1 MAMPD
6 HETIAYRRREIPWL
20 QVVRFHKEIVKR
32 DEESF
37 FALTGRD
44 DQSERWTSLVGFE
57 PDGFA
62 GPWLLDDARMRSRQF
77 RLALEQGQ
85 HQELYLGGPCVYAG
99 YGSQRA
105 DRRAKWRPLL
115 YREIELRQ
123 VDDAY
128 EIVPREGNWCFTPLM
143 YRLLHY
149 LEVFSDDYLDSLIG
163 RVIERAVEYSRAN
176 PEPLSK
182 AVFWALYS
190 EVPEIETAL
199 DGGDDPA
206 TSRIRPTP
214 WVVFAPA
221 TSFSAINRHLVR
233 DYDRLEEL
241 LRSDENGIGGLR
253 LLDGQPNDPETTDVD
268 VLPVIPLNESQLRA
282 VSKILQEA
290 PLTVISGPPGTGKSQ
305 VVVSTLLNAWARG
318 KTVLFASNNNKAV
331 DVVRERI
338 ERFESEF
345 PIAVRA
351 GSREKRNIQEV
362 RRRTLNMVG
371 SARSGSGVGLQALD
385 SQRSDLLRRQATLE
399 KLLESGTPQRI
410 NEACSTALRAYAQ
423 YRSHLSEVDTR
434 RDELRAKKARLGF
447 DGLLFYQ
454 LKALV
459 AETQAWLDKAE
470 TYKRVIK
477 EDEQHRSEVR
487 RQISNR
493 ERKRNHAVESVG
505 LSSAETENWQWLLT
519 GPSPS
524 LLVDWERRIRSILE
538 KPIEHA
544 LEPVEWSEQY
554 DRWRSAEEARD
565 WAEGARQ
572 LAGDI
577 HKLLGELVTQIRSV
591 EGLRAEVE
599 AGKEAIRS
607 FGISETVDISED
619 ILRQWTTS
627 FAQHVSLP
635 QRPLDRL
642 PWSQR
647 WRLQR
652 RLRGLERELASVLP
666 LRVWTQIGVLDESGR
681 TRLSQVVEVLS
692 HWVELRNR
700 WESART
706 SLSQIEKAFGVLRA
720 RAAGLMLGDIPQGV
734 ESEPWQL
741 LAARCLENAVLAD
754 KASEGWK
761 RRVNA
766 ELVAEELRSI
776 GKEWISLASGV
787 PIREA
792 WQRGVGA
799 EFVDAV
805 RQLVDHPDCDTVV
818 RMRSAL
824 YSGTLAV
831 LIECWQ
837 AALAQQEEITE
848 LEAKLLSIP
857 QASGRVAEWWDGRPQ
872 GAFVLNVRTED
883 WPDLGDAMDE
893 VKAVHDLCEEWS
905 EFTDIYEPSMEQKA
919 YEELQWATDK
929 LRQAVDML
937 PPGPGRCEAD
947 GLFSLILRDPKRDWP
962 LQQLNDAFSEYSPE
976 RIRARIE
983 GIQADLERWSFEHA
997 KARWLERLCT
1007 DDETIRAV
1015 DSLERSLH
1023 QTRGEITRPYCTT
1036 FRTAL
1041 RAVPI
1046 WITTA
1051 QSAQSIPLE
1060 PELFDIVIIDEASQC
1075 TLTNLLPLMFRGRT
1089 LAVIGDKE
1097 QLPAIPMVRLSEELV
1112 LARKLDVEEYLSI
1125 IGHADNDVYSAASA
1139 ALPRGRADVLMLVE
1153 HYRSNPQI
1161 IGFSNRHIYG
1171 RRLELKKNLDSH
1183 RQLPIASGV
1192 HSIPVRGK
1200 AEQGPDGRSWMNKP
1214 EAHAVIDLVK
1224 SLREGNSRW
1233 LSLGVVTPFSAQK
1246 HYLREQ
1252 LDSTGLASEVLVDTA
1267 HGFQGDERDIIV
1279 FSPVVANGMTPGSCR
1294 WVETPPNL
1302 VNVAITRAREALFV
1316 VADFD
1321 ACLQQEGILR
1331 KLALYCK
1338 DIQVLRETSAA
1349 ELELFTWMVMRGWD
1363 PDIHKRVGDI
1373 EVDFL
1378 LKGVHGTRIAVEVDG
1393 NQHMRTPEQDRARDS
1408 YLQAHGYTV
1417 LRVRAR
1423 EVMETPH
1430 DVIHRVEEALGGG

>member
-37 FALTGRD
+37 FVLTGRD

-62 GPWLLDDARMRSRQF
+62 GPWVLDDARMRSRQF

-128 EIVPREGNWCFTPLM
+128 EIVPREGQWGFTPLM

-149 LEVFSDDYLDSLIG
+149 LEVFSDDYLDDLIG
-163 RVIERAVEYSRAN
+163 RVIERAAEHSMTN
-176 PEPLSK
+176 SEPLSE
-182 AVFWALYS
+182 AVLWALYS
-190 EVPEIETAL
+190 EVPEVQTAL

-206 TSRIRPTP
+206 KSRIRPTP
-214 WVVFAPA
+214 WVLFAPA
-221 TSFSAINRHLVR
+221 TSLSAFNRHLVR

-241 LRSDENGIGGLR
+241 LRNDENGTGGLS
-253 LLDGQPNDPETTDVD
+253 LLDGQPNKPEATDVD
-268 VLPVIPLNESQLRA
+268 VLPVVPLNESQLRA
-282 VSKILQEA
+282 VSRILQEA

-362 RRRTLNMVG
+362 LRRTLNMVG
-371 SARSGSGVGLQALD
+371 LARSGHGVGLQASD
-385 SQRSDLLRRQATLE
+385 GQRSDLLLRQTALE
-399 KLLESGTPQRI
+399 KLLESETPQRI
-410 NEACSTALRAYAQ
+410 NEALSTALKAYAQ
-423 YRSHLSEVDTR
+423 HRSCLSELVTHR
-434 RDELRAKKARLGF
+434 EELTTKQAQLGF
-447 DGLLFYQ
+447 GEVPLDR
-454 LKALV
+454 LKVLV
-459 AETQAWLDKAE
+459 AETQAWLDKADA
-470 TYKRVIK
+470 YKRVIK

-487 RQISNR
+487 RQISSR
-493 ERKRNHAVESVG
+493 ERKRNHAVGGVG

-524 LLVDWERRIRSILE
+524 LLVDWEQRIRSILE
-538 KPIEHA
+538 KPVEHT

-554 DRWRSAEEARD
+554 SRWRSAGEAGA
-565 WAEGARQ
+565 WSENARQ
-572 LAGDI
+572 LAADI

-591 EGLRAEVE
+591 GRLRAEVE
-599 AGKEAIRS
+599 AGKEAIQPL
-607 FGISETVDISED
+607 GISETVDISED
-619 ILRQWTTS
+619 TLRQWTIS
-627 FAQHVSLP
+627 FARHVSLP

-647 WRLQR
+647 SRLQR

-666 LRVWTQIGVLDESGR
+666 LRVWTQIGVVDESGR
-681 TRLSQVVEVLS
+681 ARLSQVVEVLS
-692 HWVELRNR
+692 QWVELRNR

-720 RAAGLMLGDIPQGV
+720 RAADLMLSDIPQGV

-741 LAARCLENAVLAD
+741 LATRCLENAVLAD
-754 KASEGWK
+754 KASEAWK
-761 RRVNA
+761 RRVDA

-776 GKEWISLASGV
+776 GKEWTSLASGV

-799 EFVDAV
+799 VFVDAV

-818 RMRSAL
+818 GMRSAL
-824 YSGTLAV
+824 YSGTLAA

-837 AALAQQEEITE
+837 TALVQQEEISE
-848 LEAKLLSIP
+848 LEARLSSIP
-857 QASGRVAEWWDGRPQ
+857 QASERVAEWWDERPE
-872 GAFVLNVRTED
+872 GAFVLNMRTED
-883 WPDLGDAMDE
+883 WPDFGDAIAE
-893 VKAVHDLCEEWS
+893 VRDVRSLCEAS
-905 EFTDIYEPSMEQKA
+905 DEFSDSYEPMMKRKSR
-919 YEELQWATDK
+919 EELEWAVDK
-929 LRQAVDML
+929 LKQAMDIL
-937 PPGPGRCEAD
+937 PPGPYRQEID
-947 GLFSLILRDPKRDWP
+947 GLCSAILRDPEREWP
-962 LQQLNDAFSEYSPE
+962 VQKLNDVFSEYSPE

-983 GIQADLERWSFEHA
+983 GIQADLERRSFEHA

-1007 DDETIRAV
+1007 DDDTVRAV

-1023 QTRGEITRPYCTT
+1023 QTRGEITRPYYTT

-1041 RAVPI
+1041 HAVPI

-1060 PELFDIVIIDEASQC
+1060 PDLFDIVIVDEASQC

-1097 QLPAIPMVRLSEELV
+1097 QLPAIPAVRLSEELV
-1112 LARKLDVEEYLSI
+1112 LARKFDVEEYLSI

-1139 ALPRGRADVLMLVE
+1139 ALPRGRTDVLMLVE

-1161 IGFSNRHIYG
+1161 IGFSNRHIYSK
-1171 RRLELKKNLDSH
+1171 RLELKKDPNLSG
-1183 RQLPIASGV
+1183 RLPVASGV
-1192 HSIPVRGK
+1192 YSVSVRGK
-1200 AEQGPDGRSWMNKP
+1200 AEQGPDGRSWVNKP
-1214 EAHAVIDLVK
+1214 EAHAVIDLIK
-1224 SLREGNSRW
+1224 GLKEGDSRS

-1246 HYLREQ
+1246 YHLREQ
-1252 LDSTGLASEVLVDTA
+1252 LDSIGLASEVLVDTA

-1279 FSPVVANGMTPGSCR
+1279 FSPVVGNGMTPGSCR
-1294 WVETPPNL
+1294 WVETPHNL
-1302 VNVAITRAREALFV
+1302 INVAITRAREALFV

-1321 ACLQQEGILR
+1321 GCMLQEGILR

-1338 DIQVLRETSAA
+1338 DIQLLRETSAA

-1378 LKGVHGTRIAVEVDG
+1378 LKGTQGVRIAIEVDG
-1393 NQHMRTPEQDRARDS
+1393 DQHLRTPEQDRARDS